1 MSKAFTIIEL
11 LMTLLIIG
19 LLAGAITVG
28 VKNSQMKSRDSRR
41 VSDLQLLKKATGM
54 YFVDRSAYPPHN
66 DVANP
71 TQSVS
76 GYNCGV
82 ACTMARSLKVVTGV
96 RVDNPTWGSVFV
108 VNQYLNIT
116 PYDPENTKMETFVD
130 ANGTTYAAP
139 AYYGYV
145 TQISNYKY
153 FTRLEQNPSLVG
165 DDGGTVSTGSNY
177 DSVNIYEVGEG
188 AGWQSLTP

>member
-11 LMTLLIIG
+11 LMALLIIG

-28 VKNSQMKSRDSRR
+28 VNNSQMKSRDSRR

-76 GYNCGV
+76 GYNCGM
-82 ACTMARSLKVVTGV
+82 ACTMARSLKVVAGV
-96 RVDNPTWGSVFV
+96 RVDNPTWGSIFV
-108 VNQYLNIT
+108 VNQYLNSV
-116 PYDPENTKMETFVD
+116 PYDPKNTNIETFVD
-130 ANGTTYAAP
+130 ANVINFNSP
-139 AYYGYV
+139 AYYAYV
-145 TQISNYKY
+145 VGSNSYK
-153 FTRLEQNPSLVG
+153 FFARLEQNANLVG
-165 DDGGTVSTGSNY
+165 DDGGTVNTGSNY
-177 DSVNIYEVGEG
+177 DSKNIYEVGDG
-188 AGWQSLTP
+188 AGWQALTP